1 MANDSALAARIRDI
15 FASRSD
21 VEEKAMFGDRV
32 FLVGGH
38 IVIGVHGDGL
48 LVKVGA
54 DRHGEALA
62 RGAKPWSMGR
72 RTSSGMVEVPV
83 TVPGDPQ
90 ALGRWVD
97 WALRIAGPDST
108 GG

>member
-1 MANDSALAARIRDI
+1 MIRCSWSAATSWS
-15 FASRSD
+15 AST
-21 VEEKAMFGDRV
+21 ATA
-32 FLVGGH
+32 
-38 IVIGVHGDGL
+38 L

-62 RGAKPWSMGR
+62 RGAQPWSMGR

-83 TVPGDPQ
+83 TGLADPQ

-97 WALRIAGPDST
+97 WALRIAGPNST
-108 GG
+108 ERMTRQTP